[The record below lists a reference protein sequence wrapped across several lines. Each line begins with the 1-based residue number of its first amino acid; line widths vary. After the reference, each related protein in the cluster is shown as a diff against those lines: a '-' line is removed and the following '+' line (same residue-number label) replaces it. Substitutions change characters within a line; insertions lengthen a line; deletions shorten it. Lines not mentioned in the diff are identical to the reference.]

1 MFHRRSSS
9 QLLSSILPSLL
20 LSAIATTH
28 AATPLTI
35 SGVADRATYTDSVQ
49 FQVVS
54 NAGFSY
60 AVTLNGKPL
69 PAGVAHTVSVMDYY
83 DLAVSRTETATSDT
97 TNALVRFIVLSSN
110 RGSPELGLI
119 QWTPYPPIPSGS
131 GEFAGGQL
139 HVVAPQN
146 YPMGLE
152 IPIVAWVDDG
162 PGNARR
168 VNGNVTAPGFAASP
182 LPLRRGVGHAFLP
195 AAGNSGPI
203 TYEAQIQ
210 SLSTNKPI
218 NIDSSTTWSNVSGIL
233 PAGSVWPANSR
244 IRVTSHITISAGDT
258 LTIEAGAIVLL
269 NPSVNITNSGRTVI
283 NGTTEQPV
291 VFTAATR
298 VAPEQHTG
306 AWGGFLLRGASAELI
321 ANGTIITGAGASSG
335 FSFSPGASHRS
346 EQAVLLIHSGARLSM
361 TNCYVIN
368 NAGQIG
374 NGLNSDVTYDHCLLQ
389 RAITCGEYEGGT
401 VIINNSAVIEFPSID
416 GEYNATIADADYDGI
431 YFTTGTH
438 ILQNSLFG
446 FAKDD
451 AIDSGSGGAGTMV
464 VSNCWVESAL
474 HEALAWSGG
483 GRRTWSYDSV
493 LINCGQGIECGWS
506 TGADSPLCHGARLLS
521 LGNSVGAR
529 YGDNYTGTTGLG
541 LKTGFLTVTNSI
553 VLNNYRDVWGQVWD
567 DTWNY
572 RVNRMDIHDN
582 FITAPNTNHPNNT
595 VWNPATHAG
604 QLLAFM
610 RTPPGAA
617 VGIGFANWNAL
628 TLPSLT
634 NGIPIRL
641 STFTTNFVSFAY
653 EVRTPTAVL
662 ASGTLIFA
670 PGETVKRIYA
680 PISGLPAQ
688 TLVRVALRD
697 PVGGEFTTAS
707 QLLIAPADTSVNTNI
722 TLLSFNSAWKYLDN
736 GSDQVTAW
744 RAPAFNDSG
753 WSNGVAQL
761 GYGDSPVDETTFLRR
776 TNAAG
781 TTNITFYFRKT
792 IQIANPAQF
801 VALRLRLLRDD
812 AGVVYVNGGE
822 IFRSPNLPAFPTAI
836 NYLTRATSTGENT
849 IDSATLSTSGLVA
862 GNNVIA
868 VEIHQES
875 IGSSDVSFDLEL
887 TGNLPAGPPRLN
899 IVRFGDEIVLFWAD
913 ASYRLEGSDAL
924 GLDANWVTVSGAASP
939 VTLTPAAARQ
949 FYRLTKP

>member
-1 MFHRRSSS
+1 MFHRRSSK
-9 QLLSSILPSLL
+9 LRLSSLLPSLL
-20 LSAIATTH
+20 LAAIATTQ

-35 SGVADRATYTDSVQ
+35 SGVTDRTTYTDSVQ

-54 NAGFSY
+54 NGGFLY
-60 AVTLNGKPL
+60 EVTLNGKPL
-69 PAGVAHTVSVMDYY
+69 PAGVTHTVNTMDYY
-83 DLAVSRTETATSDT
+83 DLAVSRIELATDET

-139 HVVAPQN
+139 HVVVPQD
-146 YPMGLE
+146 YPAGLE
-152 IPIVAWVDDG
+152 IPVVAWVDDG
-162 PGNARR
+162 PGNGRR
-168 VNGNVTAPGFAASP
+168 VNGNVTAAGFASSP
-182 LPLRRGVGHAFLP
+182 LPLRRGVGHTFLP
-195 AAGNSGPI
+195 AAASSGPLA
-203 TYEAQIQ
+203 YDAQIQ
-210 SLSTNKPI
+210 SLTTSKVV
-218 NIDSSTTWSNVSGIL
+218 NIESSTTWSNMSGLL

-244 IRVTSHITISAGDT
+244 IRLTGNITVAAGDT
-258 LTIEAGAIVLL
+258 LTIEAGTIVLL
-269 NPSVNITNSGRTVI
+269 NASVNITNSGRTVI

-321 ANGTIITGAGASSG
+321 ANGAIMTGAGASGS
-335 FSFSPGASHRS
+335 FSFSPGSSHKS
-346 EQAVLLIHSGARLSM
+346 DQAVLLIHSGARVAM
-361 TNCYVIN
+361 TNCYIIN
-368 NAGQIG
+368 NAGQVA
-374 NGLNSDVTYDHCLLQ
+374 NGYNSDVTYDHCLLQ
-389 RAITCGEYEGGT
+389 RAITSGEYEGGT
-401 VIINNSAVIEFPSID
+401 VIVNNSAVIEFPAID
-416 GEYNATIADADYDGI
+416 GEVNAAISDGDYDAI

-451 AIDSGSGGAGTMV
+451 AIDSGSGGPGTMV

-474 HEALAWSGG
+474 HEALAWSGE
-483 GRRTWSYDSV
+483 GRQTWSYDSV
-493 LINCGQGIECGWS
+493 LMNCGQGIECGWS
-506 TGADSPLCHGARLLS
+506 TGANSPLCYGARLLS
-521 LGNSVGAR
+521 LGNSIGAR

-553 VLNNYRDVWGQVWD
+553 LLNNYRDVWGQVWD

-582 FITAPNTNHPNNT
+582 FLTAPNTNHPNNT

-604 QLLAFM
+604 RLLPFM

-617 VGIGFANWNAL
+617 VGIGFASWSAL

-641 STFTTNFVSFAY
+641 STFTTNFVSFGY
-653 EVRTPTAVL
+653 EVRTPTSVL

-680 PISGLPAQ
+680 PSSGLTPQ
-688 TLVRVALRD
+688 SLVRVTLRD
-697 PVGGEFTTAS
+697 PVGGEFTTGS
-707 QLLIAPADTSVNTNI
+707 QLLIAPADTSVNTNV

-736 GSDQVTAW
+736 GSDQGTAW
-744 RAPAFNDSG
+744 RASAFNDSG
-753 WSNGVAQL
+753 WSNGLAQL
-761 GYGDSPVDETTFLRR
+761 GYGDSPTDETTFLRR
-776 TNAAG
+776 TNSGG
-781 TTNITFYFRKT
+781 TTNITFYFRKA

-801 VALRLRLLRDD
+801 VALRMRLLRDD

-822 IFRSPNLPAFPTAI
+822 VFRSPNLPAFPTAI
-836 NYLTRATSTGENT
+836 NYLTRA
-849 IDSATLSTSGLVA
+849 
-862 GNNVIA
+862 
-868 VEIHQES
+868 
-875 IGSSDVSFDLEL
+875 SS
-887 TGNLPAGPPRLN
+887 
-899 IVRFGDEIVLFWAD
+899 
-913 ASYRLEGSDAL
+913 
-924 GLDANWVTVSGAASP
+924 TVS
-939 VTLTPAAARQ
+939 TPASLRGTTSS
-949 FYRLTKP
+949 RSRCTRNPSPHPT